1 MLTFLHRLLAH
12 PLAYRLSQLV
22 FAPGAERLLVR
33 RLDRL
38 ARQLPISGRV
48 LDVGC
53 GPASWLWKVGDH
65 SLGLDLSFPY
75 SLAFKNAGG
84 IALTGSATALPLADS
99 SCAGVW
105 SIGLLHHL
113 PEDAARQAIQEML
126 RVCKEGG
133 YVAVLDAVLPVSPW
147 QRPVAHLI
155 RKLDRGRFMRNQA
168 ELISL
173 LPEGTGWEISRFTY
187 TVNGLEILCC
197 VWRKPTA
204 NSGQG
209 KSTGSFFPP
218 CQPG

>member
-1 MLTFLHRLLAH
+1 MVTFLYRLLEH

-22 FAPGAERLLVR
+22 FAPGAERLLAR
-33 RLDRL
+33 RLGRL

-53 GPASWLWKVGDH
+53 GPASWLGKVGGQP
-65 SLGLDLSFPY
+65 LGLDLSFPY

-126 RVCKEGG
+126 RVCEEGG

-147 QRPVAHLI
+147 RRPVAHLI
-155 RKLDRGRFMRNQA
+155 RKLDRGRFMRSQA
-168 ELISL
+168 ELVSL
-173 LPEGTGWEISRFTY
+173 LPEGAGWETSRFTY
-187 TVNGLEILCC
+187 TLNGLEILCC
-197 VWRKPTA
+197 VWCKPMA
-204 NSGQG
+204 GGGQG
-209 KSTGSFFPP
+209 KSCGPYFPT